1 MTKLKTLKD
10 LSVHQTGGTDCVL
23 TWEIK
28 AEAIK
33 WAKEWDITHEGRPNL
48 WLDFFN
54 ITSEDLK

>member
-10 LSVHQTGGTDCVL
+10 FTSFGFVNGKAMIMITPED
-23 TWEIK
+23 IK

-33 WAKEWDITHEGRPNL
+33 WVKSAREPDWWK
-48 WLDFFN
+48 FFN